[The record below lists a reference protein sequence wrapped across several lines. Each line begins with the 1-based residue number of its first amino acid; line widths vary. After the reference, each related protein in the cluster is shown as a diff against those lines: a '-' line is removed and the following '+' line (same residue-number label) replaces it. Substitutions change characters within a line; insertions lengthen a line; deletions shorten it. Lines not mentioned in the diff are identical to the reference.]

1 MTRRM
6 QPDYAAPGAREGS
19 RLRPPGARASLSP
32 ARDSLRPLPGAR
44 ACCGWML
51 LLLLGW
57 GSAAPARATSGTI
70 STPVAGPIIVFGGET
85 LTIDAGGS
93 VTTSAA
99 STVGVAVQ
107 AGGTLNIT
115 GGSV

>member
-6 QPDYAAPGAREGS
+6 QPDHAGTA
-19 RLRPPGARASLSP
+19 P
-32 ARDSLRPLPGAR
+32 ARDCLRPLPGAR
-44 ACCGWML
+44 AFCRWML
-51 LLLLGW
+51 LLLLAW
-57 GSAAPARATSGTI
+57 ASAAPARATSGTI
-70 STPVAGPIIVFGGET
+70 STAVAGPIIVGAGET

-99 STVGVAVQ
+99 STVGVAIQ

-115 GGSV
+115 GGSVTSGPGGLGI